1 MNVLLIGSHVRG
13 SFFGGSHCNN
23 LGLLSIAS
31 NLDPEHK
38 VKVFDCFKKGETVN
52 VKQIID
58 DFRPRVIGLSAMTFQ
73 YEGAR
78 NFAAEIRKRYRDII
92 IVLGGYHATAMYK
105 ETMKSGDGKL
115 FDYVIRKEGEYA
127 FNKLLQ
133 AIDGRCQFDEVPNLS
148 YVRDGVPVHTE
159 SYESV
164 NLDEIKLPDRR
175 LIADNDYSSYVVI
188 LGTTDFVTCVET
200 SRGCIHNC
208 DFCSIKLMYTT
219 PYRTYSLSRVI
230 EDIKNIKQFQPQ
242 TKRIFF
248 VDDNITADPKRFEE
262 LCDLIIENKLNTFKF
277 STQGSSVGLSSSETL
292 VTKMKEAGFDF
303 VFIGIENNSKTNLK
317 YMGKG
322 NILSR
327 TETACKYLRKHGI
340 KIVGALIFGWPDDDK
355 ESIKSAFKYLRK
367 LGAHYPAAQFY
378 TPFPKTVLREDYL
391 KRKLIDNI
399 DDYIYYDLGFCN
411 IHTNHLSS
419 RELYKTAVVEY
430 LKHFLFLQRKGFI
443 ETLDLR
449 TVFQKFTKLLKL
461 HFLIYLVIY
470 GPGDKIGNDLI
481 KRKSDARKK
490 SEASRFFEKP
500 AGASC

>member
-1 MNVLLIGSHVRG
+1 MKGSYYGEVNAG
-13 SFFGGSHCNN
+13 N

-31 NLDPEHK
+31 NLDPVHK
-38 VKVFDCFKKGETVN
+38 VKIIDCFRREETLN
-52 VKQIID
+52 VRQIID
-58 DFRPRVIGLSAMTFQ
+58 DFQPRVIGLSAMTVQ

-78 NFAAEIRKRYRDII
+78 NFAKEIRKRYKDII

-105 ETMKSGDGKL
+105 EILDSDDKVL
-115 FDYVIRKEGEYA
+115 FDYIIRREGEHA

-133 AIDGRCQFDEVPNLS
+133 AIDGPCAFKDVPNLS
-148 YVRDGVPVHTE
+148 YIKDGIAIHNDASE
-159 SYESV
+159 S
-164 NLDEIKLPDRR
+164 LDLSKIKLPDRR
-175 LIADNDYSSYVVI
+175 LISNTNYVCRFPLVGAASAI
-188 LGTTDFVTCVET
+188 ACIEM

-208 DFCSIKLMYTT
+208 NFCSIKLMYTT
-219 PYRTYSLSRVI
+219 PYRTYSLDRVI
-230 EDIKNIKQFQPQ
+230 EDIKNIKQYQPQ
-242 TKRIFF
+242 AGRISF

-262 LCDLIIENKLNTFKF
+262 LCDLIIKNKLNTFKF
-277 STQGSSVGLSSSETL
+277 STQGSSIGLSSSETL
-292 VTKMKEAGFDF
+292 AAKMKEAGFEH
-303 VFIGIENNSKTNLK
+303 VVIGVENNSKTNLK

-322 NILSR
+322 DISSR

-355 ESIKSAFKYLRK
+355 ESIKSVFRYLRK
-367 LGAHYPAAQFY
+367 LGTFYSAPQFY
-378 TPFPKTVLREDYL
+378 TPYPKTVLREDYL
-391 KRKLIDNI
+391 KRNLIDNI
-399 DDYIYYDLGFCN
+399 DDYIYYDHTFCN

-419 RELYKTAVVEY
+419 RELYKTAAVEY
-430 LKHFLFLQRKGFI
+430 LKHFLFLQRKDFI
-443 ETLDLR
+443 ETLNLR